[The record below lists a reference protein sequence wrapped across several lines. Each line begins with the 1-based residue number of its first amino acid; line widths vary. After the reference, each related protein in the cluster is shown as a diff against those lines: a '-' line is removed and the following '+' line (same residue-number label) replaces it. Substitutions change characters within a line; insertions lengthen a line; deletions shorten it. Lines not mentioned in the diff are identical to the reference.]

1 MLFVTA
7 FKLGNPMV
15 FGVDM
20 VADNFSLH
28 TGRECCTGAGL
39 WGGAGA
45 LARIEG
51 VDSPRRVQSESL
63 CVRGASAK
71 SPALFS
77 ERGRD
82 DKSLVDLCQ

>member
-1 MLFVTA
+1 
-7 FKLGNPMV
+7 MV

-28 TGRECCTGAGL
+28 TGRESIAPVPLSGRP
-39 WGGAGA
+39 GA

-51 VDSPRRVQSESL
+51 SKRRAESSL
-63 CVRGASAK
+63 RACVRLRK
-71 SPALFS
+71 SKIARALCA
-77 ERGRD
+77 RGGD